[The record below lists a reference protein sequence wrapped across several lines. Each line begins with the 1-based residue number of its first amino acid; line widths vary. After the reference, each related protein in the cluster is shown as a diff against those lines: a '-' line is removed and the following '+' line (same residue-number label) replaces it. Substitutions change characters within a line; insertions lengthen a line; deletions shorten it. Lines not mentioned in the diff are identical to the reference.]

1 MDMTDGRMAPAQPRR
16 GIQNFGPCVPDTQAV
31 DCAVVVVTY
40 NSAPYVVGL
49 LDSIPAAAA
58 GLSWRTV
65 VVDNGSADDTV
76 KLLTGRPD
84 VICIEAGGNLG
95 YAAGINIG
103 RESAGGYSALL
114 VLNPDLTLEA
124 GAIRDMFAALD
135 EPAVGIVVPTLFD
148 ADARRLR
155 SLRRD
160 PTLLRAIGEGLLGD
174 RAGWRPGWL
183 SEIVR
188 NQQAYRYRHPVDWA
202 TGAAMLVSAECDRI
216 VGRWDERFF
225 LYSEEVDYAARVRRA
240 GFRIDYLPTARAR
253 HRGGGSGQSS
263 ALVALMAVNR
273 IRYAEGRGRHTGYRL
288 AVVLHELLRSRD
300 RGHRAALRAV
310 VRRSTWPSLPSASR
324 PPRTA
329 ADASPVGFATSDQ
342 VRS

>member
-1 MDMTDGRMAPAQPRR
+1 MRPARPCRRVQNIDSGGR
-16 GIQNFGPCVPDTQAV
+16 DTQAV

-40 NSAPYVVGL
+40 NSARYVLGL
-49 LDSIPAAAA
+49 LDSIPAAAV
-58 GLSWRTV
+58 GLSWRTI

-76 KLLTGRPD
+76 ELLTGRPD

-103 RESAGGYSALL
+103 RESAGQYSALL

-135 EPAVGIVVPTLFD
+135 EPTVGVVVPMLFD
-148 ADARRLR
+148 SEARCLR

-188 NQQAYRYRHPVDWA
+188 NQQAYGYRHPVDWA

-240 GFRIDYLPTARAR
+240 GFRIDYLPTARAC

-273 IRYAEGRGRHTGYRL
+273 IRYAEERGRHSGYRL

-300 RGHRAALRAV
+300 RGHRAALRAAV
-310 VRRSTWPSLPSASR
+310 CRSTWPSLPGGSR
-324 PPRTA
+324 PPDST
-329 ADASPVGFATSDQ
+329 ADARPAAFATSDQ
-342 VRS
+342 VGS